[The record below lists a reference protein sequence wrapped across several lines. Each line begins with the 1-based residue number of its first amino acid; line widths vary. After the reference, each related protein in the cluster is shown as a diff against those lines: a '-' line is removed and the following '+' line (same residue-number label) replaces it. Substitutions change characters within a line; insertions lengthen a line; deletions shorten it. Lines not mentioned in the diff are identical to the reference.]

1 MINVKEK
8 AKNAVTAIKVKALPV
23 ACAVATAVP
32 TLMIGASAEDG
43 VDYSAV
49 TTSLTTGF
57 KEIVTQCVTTAA
69 AIIPIGLGLIG
80 LGKVFS
86 IAKKFFSKATTG

>member
-43 VDYSAV
+43 VDYSSVGEA
-49 TTSLTTGF
+49 LKTGF
-57 KEIVTQCVTTAA
+57 QGIVSECVTIAVD
-69 AIIPIGLGLIG
+69 IIPIGLGLIG
-80 LGKVFS
+80 L
-86 IAKKFFSKATTG
+86 AKMLSVAKSFFNKATS